1 MSIVPHTGTRQVLR
15 GGNASEKMGAMSK
28 TLRGGGNVYLD
39 NYYCYR
45 V

>member
-28 TLRGGGNVYLD
+28 TVRGGGN
-39 NYYCYR
+39 
-45 V
+45 